1 MSVENKVLC
10 YNNNMNNKLDYIA
23 IDFETANQYRN
34 SACSVG
40 LVRFINGQELDSCY
54 SLIHP
59 AKMYFIPEWTEQIH
73 HISYNDVRN
82 KPYFPEI
89 WNTLVM
95 PFINQ
100 TPDIPL
106 VAHNG
111 NMFDMPVIKSC
122 CEYFEMPFPEFEY
135 FDSLIIARRTWPEMK
150 THQLTALGEHFGIE
164 YLAHDAL
171 EDSRTC
177 GKLIKIAADKWG
189 VNSVEDLLKACRTE
203 TYFIKKQH
211 SNTQRSPSFI

>member
-1 MSVENKVLC
+1 MTD
-10 YNNNMNNKLDYIA
+10 KLDYIA

-40 LVRFINGQELDSCY
+40 LVRFVDGQEADSCY

-73 HISYNDVRN
+73 HISYKDVRN
-82 KPYFPEI
+82 KPYFPEV
-89 WNTLVM
+89 WDSPVM

-100 TPDIPL
+100 TPDFPL

-111 NMFDMPVIKSC
+111 NMFDMPVIKGC
-122 CEYFEMPFPEFEY
+122 CDYFGMNLPQFDY
-135 FDSLIIARRTWPEMK
+135 FDSLIIARKTWPK
-150 THQLTALGEHFGIE
+150 ISHKLTDLGAYFGIE

-177 GKLIKIAADKWG
+177 GKVIKLAADKWG
-189 VNSVEDLLKACRTE
+189 VNSVKELLRVCGTSARTFVSADGS
-203 TYFIKKQH
+203 TGSGSCFLG
-211 SNTQRSPSFI
+211 

>member
-1 MSVENKVLC
+1 
-10 YNNNMNNKLDYIA
+10 MNNKLDYIA

-40 LVRFINGQELDSCY
+40 LVRFIDGKEVDSCY

-59 AKMYFIPEWTEQIH
+59 AKMYFIPEWTRDIH

-82 KPYFPEI
+82 KPYFPEVWDTMI
-89 WNTLVM
+89 M

-100 TPDIPL
+100 TPGVPL

-111 NMFDMPVIKSC
+111 NMFDMPVIQNC
-122 CEYFEMPFPEFEY
+122 CDYFGMDVPKLEY
-135 FDSLIIARRTWPEMK
+135 FDSLIIARKTWPEFE
-150 THQLTALGEHFGIE
+150 THQLTKLGERFSIE

-171 EDSRTC
+171 ADSRVC
-177 GKLIKIAADKWG
+177 GQLIKIVADKWG
-189 VNSVEDLLKACRTE
+189 VNSVEELLAAC
-203 TYFIKKQH
+203 
-211 SNTQRSPSFI
+211 NTQIKSF

>member
-1 MSVENKVLC
+1 
-10 YNNNMNNKLDYIA
+10 MNNKLDYIA
-23 IDFETANQYRN
+23 IDFETANMYKN

-40 LVRFINGQELDSCY
+40 LVRFINGKETDSCY

-73 HISYNDVRN
+73 HISYNDVRD

-89 WNTLVM
+89 WDTMVM

-100 TPDIPL
+100 TPGIPL

-111 NMFDMPVIKSC
+111 YMFDMPVIKDC
-122 CEYFEMPFPEFEY
+122 CSYYGMEIPKLDY
-135 FDSLIIARRTWPEMK
+135 FDSLIIAKKTWPELDSHK
-150 THQLTALGEHFGIE
+150 LTQLGEYFGIE

-171 EDSRTC
+171 EDSKTC
-177 GKLIKIAADKWG
+177 GQIIKFAAEKWK
-189 VNSVEDLLKACRTE
+189 VDSVEELLKTCKTTIRTFNE
-203 TYFIKKQH
+203 
-211 SNTQRSPSFI
+211 

>member
-1 MSVENKVLC
+1 
-10 YNNNMNNKLDYIA
+10 MNNKLDYIA

-40 LVRFINGQELDSCY
+40 LVRFIDGKETDSCY

-59 AKMYFIPEWTEQIH
+59 AKMYFIPEWTETIH
-73 HISYNDVRN
+73 HISYKDVCN
-82 KPYFPEI
+82 KPYFPEV
-89 WNTLVM
+89 WDTLVM

-100 TPDIPL
+100 TPGIPL

-111 NMFDMPVIKSC
+111 NTFDMPVILGC
-122 CEYFEMPFPEFEY
+122 CEYFGMPVPCLEY
-135 FDSLIIARRTWPEMK
+135 FDSLSVTKKTWPEMESHK
-150 THQLTALGEHFGIE
+150 LTDLGAHFGIE

-177 GKLIKIAADKWG
+177 GQIIKLAADKWG
-189 VNSVEDLLKACRTE
+189 AASVEGLLEACG
-203 TYFIKKQH
+203 ISAK
-211 SNTQRSPSFI
+211 SL